1 MSASLERDDGSGQH
15 AAERENKGG
24 RVGSETGIGDAEGD
38 ASHINDLDDGD
49 SGGVLRRT

>member
-1 MSASLERDDGSGQH
+1 MSVSFDRDDGKGQDMV
-15 AAERENKGG
+15 ETENKGG

-38 ASHINDLDDGD
+38 ASHANDVGD